1 MAAELDLKQIE
12 RKAWTSYFQDGLW
25 DIALGVYMLTPAIR
39 TFTDNVWF
47 TLLFL
52 AAPVILIIGKRFITV
67 PRIGRVKFGPARKA
81 RQRNVRIA
89 FGVSFLVLNT
99 VLLLVLVVLAPPE
112 AWIRATV
119 LGICLVLLLGLVAY
133 LLDVARLYVY
143 FAVLAA
149 GFVLWEL
156 SGDPA
161 GPICLAISGGIV
173 LTIGLALFLR
183 FLHKYPNP
191 NEEALDNNV

>member
-1 MAAELDLKQIE
+1 MAAELDLKRIE

-25 DIALGVYMLTPAIR
+25 DIVLGVYMLTPAIR
-39 TFTDNVWF
+39 TFTDNAWF

-52 AAPVILIIGKRFITV
+52 AAPVILIMGKRFITV

-81 RQRNVRIA
+81 RQRNILIA
-89 FGVSFLVLNT
+89 FGVSFLILNT
-99 VLLLVLVVLAPPE
+99 VMLLILVVLAPPE

-119 LGICLVLLLGLVAY
+119 LGICLVSILGLVAY
-133 LLDVARLYVY
+133 LLDVIRLYAY
-143 FAVLAA
+143 FAALAA

-173 LTIGLALFLR
+173 LTIGIVLLLR
-183 FLHKYPNP
+183 FLHNYPKP
-191 NEEALDNNV
+191 DEEALDNNV